1 MLENSVV
8 DNSRYIRKRI
18 SKKSILN
25 IVYNYSLQLLFWQF
39 NQIEKLETKNI
50 FIDERKYK
58 NLVIYFTS
66 NVLGSLL
73 GSQ

>member
-73 GSQ
+73 GSR

>member
-1 MLENSVV
+1 MV
-8 DNSRYIRKRI
+8 DNSGYIRKCI

-50 FIDERKYK
+50 FIDEIKYK

-73 GSQ
+73 GSR